1 MYSIQ
6 AVLLIII
13 HVVVSLT
20 YFVINIRVK
29 GIEDSF
35 YKLAIIFFL
44 PVAGILYFIISGI
57 LSVVRSKSD
66 SMIESYL
73 KYTKEHDNVY
83 YEEAIDFEKEINTV
97 PMGDSLEFS
106 DNKSKRAYLIYIL
119 KKDFSRHVKGL
130 QKAIKSSDTET
141 AHYAAAALTEIK
153 KQSEIVIASAEEK
166 YEQRRENI
174 DTIEE
179 YAVILKKYL
188 KSGLADTIDY
198 DNYLQKYSEV
208 LAVLLFQNK
217 TNELYFVEKIN
228 CDIEL
233 LESRRVI
240 EYCNEFFYCFPNSEK
255 PYISLLKLYYMSG
268 KADLFKQTLKSFSN
282 RKIGI
287 TDYAESV
294 MRFWESRGPDVH

>member
-233 LESRRVI
+233 LKSKSVI
-240 EYCNEFFYCFPNSEK
+240 EYCSEFFYCFPNSEK

-268 KADLFKQTLKSFSN
+268 EADLFKKTLESFSK
-282 RKIGI
+282 RKIGV
-287 TDYAESV
+287 TDYGESV
-294 MRFWESRGPDVH
+294 IRFWEGRRLDVH